1 MKLKDKITIAFLSLF
16 VVVAWTIELFW
27 FIQHNNIQHMSG
39 FIPRAFSLYGRGD
52 NTWFSVDKSPPFALS
67 FMLMLE
73 GIHIFI
79 SQLLNL
85 LLIRA
90 IVKSKAYR
98 YKLQLLV
105 SSYVFYSVLVYYG
118 VHWVSGF
125 SCMAVKDWV
134 SYVVFFGFNA
144 PYLLAYLWT
153 GIDAWKNIGV
163 SNEHTKES
171 V

>member
-1 MKLKDKITIAFLSLF
+1 MKLKDKITIGFLSLF
-16 VVVAWTIELFW
+16 VVIAWTIELFW
-27 FIQHNNIQHMSG
+27 FVQHNNIQHMTG

-52 NTWFSVDKSPPFALS
+52 MTWFDVGHSPSFALS
-67 FMLMLE
+67 FILFLE
-73 GIHIFI
+73 AIHIFI

-105 SSYVFYSVLVYYG
+105 SSYVFYSVVVYYG
-118 VHWVSGF
+118 VHMVSGF

-134 SYVVFFGFNA
+134 SYLVFFGFNL
-144 PYLLAYLWT
+144 PYLLVYLWT
-153 GIDAWKNIGV
+153 GLDAWKNIGV
-163 SNEHTKES
+163 NSK
-171 V
+171 